1 MNTYGWRMRKNVK
14 DMYKLVDADL
24 PDFDW
29 ANDKEFLD
37 KLDTRTSDYKSGEV
51 AGIPWENAREKILA

>member
-1 MNTYGWRMRKNVK
+1 MKTYGWRMRKNVK

-37 KLDTRTSDYKSGEV
+37 KLDTRTSDYKSGKV